1 MTADVH
7 DRVGLLLGTLTPP
20 EDIPRV
26 SQLAES
32 LGFDELWFAEDYFYT
47 GGFSTASA
55 ALAVTRDI
63 TVGIG
68 IVSALVRHPAV
79 LAMEIA
85 SVARMFPG
93 RVRPGIALGHP
104 PAIRMLD
111 LYPRS
116 PLSAVREC
124 LTVVRALLNGEE
136 VAHAGE
142 TFSLSGVHLAHPV
155 PNGVP
160 LYQGGM
166 APKMVQLAGEIAD
179 GAIVPLMCSPSYV
192 SWVREQL
199 AIGQARHSTKAEST
213 QSVTVFV
220 FLSMDETVTTARDAV
235 RETVAFYL
243 YELSKVAALPEA
255 YGIPELF
262 KEVSAEGFE
271 AVVDALDDDAWPDEL
286 MAVGDPAHC
295 ARRID
300 DYFRAGA
307 DAVVLYPMPATRS
320 EQLIHAVGDELLPLI
335 RQEGDLND

>member
-1 MTADVH
+1 VTVTADG
-7 DRVGLLLGTLTPP
+7 DGRVGLLLGTLTPP

-68 IVSALVRHPAV
+68 IASALVRHPAV

-85 SVARMFPG
+85 SAARMFPG
-93 RVRPGIALGHP
+93 RFRPGIALGHP

-116 PLSAVREC
+116 PLGAVREC
-124 LTVVRALLNGEE
+124 ITVVRALLNGEE
-136 VAHAGE
+136 VVHAGE

-155 PNGVP
+155 PGGVP

-166 APKMVQLAGEIAD
+166 APKMVQLAGEISD

-199 AIGQARHSTKAEST
+199 AIGQARRSTPAPE

-220 FLSMDETVTTARDAV
+220 FLSIDETAAAARNAV

-243 YELSKVAALPEA
+243 YELSKVKALPES
-255 YGIPELF
+255 YGIPQLF
-262 KEVSAEGFE
+262 KEASEEGFE
-271 AVVDALDDDAWPDEL
+271 AVGGALDDAWPDEL

-295 ARRID
+295 AQRIH
-300 DYFRAGA
+300 DYFQAGA
-307 DAVVLYPMPATRS
+307 NSVVLYPMPASRS
-320 EQLIHAVGDELLPLI
+320 EQLIQAVGDELLPII
-335 RQEGDLND
+335 RGRATHD